1 MKNDASAFLSSWLS
15 AEQASHCAREGQLSF
30 SDHTGGHPS
39 TSIIS
44 KQGFKAI
51 TALLWSSLICASP
64 VSLTG
69 GSLSK

>member
-15 AEQASHCAREGQLSF
+15 AEQASHCAREGQLNF

-51 TALLWSSLICASP
+51 TALL
-64 VSLTG
+64 
-69 GSLSK
+69 